1 MYCTYIINQVLI
13 CPFRNSGD
21 AAHRT
26 CQSSERQTIDQ
37 KEIQRD
43 ASFMEEESGI
53 QLHFW
58 ETLREGVLSL
68 FVSHSRFIPSS
79 LGLADGSTLWLLL
92 WNTKQRK
99 CGAHCEGGKMTRG
112 TLRHGRIDRWRERQG
127 RERGL
132 DKSVLSLQLSEE
144 MLNKTS
150 EACWSRKNTVFTS
163 KTGFRRRRQS
173 GQVETDQGLKWLL
186 VLGFLCLLTYSSS
199 VDECKAI

>member
-13 CPFRNSGD
+13 CLFRNKWCSSQNLSKF
-21 AAHRT
+21 RET
-26 CQSSERQTIDQ
+26 NYWSKRVPKRCQFCGT
-37 KEIQRD
+37 
-43 ASFMEEESGI
+43 ESGI

-68 FVSHSRFIPSS
+68 FVSLFRFIPSS

-99 CGAHCEGGKMTRG
+99 CSTHCEGGKMTRG
-112 TLRHGRIDRWRERQG
+112 TLRHGCIDRWRERQR
-127 RERGL
+127 RERGP
-132 DKSVLSLQLSEE
+132 DKYVLSLQLSEE

-150 EACWSRKNTVFTS
+150 EACWSQKNTVFTS
-163 KTGFRRRRQS
+163 KSGFRRRRQS

-186 VLGFLCLLTYSSS
+186 VLGLLCLLTYSSS